1 MELGG
6 HLMPRVTDVAKVR
19 MTRKEARRDAKDRR
33 IESAKHRVALAD
45 EGAEHVKRV
54 VHDLEA
60 ELERRRRAQA
70 EEVHEKLERRADV
83 AADDGLPTAIMNVN
97 SEKHAVKWD
106 SCARYSVAGSEWMQR
121 GERVRG
127 PAPVDYVEGVG
138 GFLLD
143 VLGLWTFYMRSV
155 FGQVA
160 QSAAP
165 IMLKRRRQ
173 AQSEEAVVDDNVA
186 TMLQAG
192 VIEEVNDDWG
202 FPVVLVRKKDGEVFT
217 TLDLRSGYWQ
227 ISVAPEDRDKTTFT
241 TKAGIHLVQLAAV
254 LQRLSSAGL
263 TLKLKKCV
271 FATDTME
278 WATDPIEVK
287 RFVHLASYYR
297 KFIEAFG
304 SIMDLMT
311 KLLKKDAEWQWAEA
325 HEFAFERVRAA
336 LTMEPLLI
344 YPDFWLPFRL
354 VTDASKVG
362 LGACLMQDQGRGW
375 QPMAFASKVNN
386 NTEANYSITELECL
400 AVVWAVKLVCPYLY
414 GRMFKI
420 ITYHA
425 ALKWLITRPN
435 LAGRL
440 HRRSLTL
447 QKYEFD
453 IVYRSGATNVVA
465 DAFSRDVTS
474 VLAAVCRKRKRRV
487 QAESRREAESKT
499 EEDEPPAKGMA
510 TETEQITVG
519 AVGTPVA
526 PVVAVEPVQIPEVA
540 VMTSRG
546 KLVGVGEAEVTR
558 NNRRRTVSPPTES
571 SHPRTRLAK
580 KREEA
585 ATTARAADVATCA
598 ADQEATLLEITTESP
613 TIPTSSAGQGDDSGA
628 LTVTEDVVHQ
638 GPQPTAT

>member
-1 MELGG
+1 
-6 HLMPRVTDVAKVR
+6 
-19 MTRKEARRDAKDRR
+19 
-33 IESAKHRVALAD
+33 
-45 EGAEHVKRV
+45 
-54 VHDLEA
+54 
-60 ELERRRRAQA
+60 
-70 EEVHEKLERRADV
+70 
-83 AADDGLPTAIMNVN
+83 
-97 SEKHAVKWD
+97 
-106 SCARYSVAGSEWMQR
+106 
-121 GERVRG
+121 
-127 PAPVDYVEGVG
+127 
-138 GFLLD
+138 
-143 VLGLWTFYMRSV
+143 
-155 FGQVA
+155 
-160 QSAAP
+160 
-165 IMLKRRRQ
+165 MLKRRRQ

-241 TKAGIHLVQLAAV
+241 TKAGMYRFIRMPFGLINAPSTFQRMMNGVVTGLNVDELHLVQLAAV

-344 YPDFWLPFRL
+344 YPDLWLPFRL

-400 AVVWAVKLVCPYLY
+400 AVVWAVKLVRPYLY

-453 IVYRSGATNVVA
+453 IVYRPGATNVVA

-638 GPQPTAT
+638 GPQPTATRGTWVDNVKGGETEADVSIAAVAPQRTGTLSSLHFATLKDP